1 MIYTS
6 MRKFIVDTYDW
17 WNCLFA
23 SPSPRALTQNVEKW
37 GERGGWVVAIKLKL
51 TTLAKIMFKVFF
63 IANKIQSW
71 IGDSDTSLKFST
83 LLHSSANL
91 GFWRCSTLCFNK
103 IGGVGPMCGRRGH
116 LESMP
121 HILYTYTLHNVQL
134 MAEMFQLDVCSAS

>member
-51 TTLAKIMFKVFF
+51 TTLAKIMFKVFL

-83 LLHSSANL
+83 LLHSPANL
-91 GFWRCSTLCFNK
+91 GFWRCSTLCLKNR
-103 IGGVGPMCGRRGH
+103 GCWAVGPMCEGGRALGVRASYFVYIHFTQWSIDGR
-116 LESMP
+116 
-121 HILYTYTLHNVQL
+121 IV
-134 MAEMFQLDVCSAS
+134 SARCL